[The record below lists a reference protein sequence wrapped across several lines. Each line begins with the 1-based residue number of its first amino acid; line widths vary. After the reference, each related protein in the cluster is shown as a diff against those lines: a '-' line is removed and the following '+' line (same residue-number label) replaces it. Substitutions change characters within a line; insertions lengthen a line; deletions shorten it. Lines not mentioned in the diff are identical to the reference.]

1 MADACLN
8 TLLEKSRLSVSAL
21 AVAVG
26 CAMETIIFTAVLL
39 PYEQRENELFKCY
52 GVKKEAKL
60 RDDCYDAYKRRH
72 NRFDFPLYG
81 YILIHLGLVMFVY
94 VAYYLRVDGRFKKL
108 TLNDTARRNEAGNQ
122 IHFTK
127 RKLFRAYIIQVFFRI
142 LIFVGCPLIQWFLMF
157 PEQFP
162 EDFPCP
168 SSEHNTSE
176 LHCENPHATTK
187 TRCGIAFIGLD
198 ALFFLFSLIEFV
210 RLIYKAVKN
219 SSFREDETFW
229 ATYLHGRA
237 EVGHNRDQ
245 IPLLTAATANES
257 QQRETPDGN
266 TSGIEPPEE
275 MPNQPDHNAVEPPEV
290 QRFVS
295 SLKSQILDSTEY
307 MVDHTHRGIKEAA
320 MKTDETFIDLIIQTG
335 RKVED
340 FCGKKRKEVL
350 SSYPKWCQQSIPLD
364 SNELFA
370 PKGDTADPRTILAVG
385 RPGIGKTT
393 LATKILREWA
403 KDALETANKAAE
415 GSKLV
420 FLLQFRTLNCIQ
432 GEITLKNILSLSPY
446 SINLTDEV
454 FNHIRAM
461 PEKVLLIFDGLDEAS
476 ENVRNAIARQ
486 DEFGNSDVEGM
497 PVGVLFAKL
506 ASGKLLNGATV
517 LTTTRS
523 TAIPGVVERF
533 YKGINQDKFRLLEI
547 LGFTPDRVE
556 KYVNKITSDDL
567 KKTIWNHISSNANLL
582 SLCYIPVNCFLVCTS
597 LMNFLR
603 NSANKEATDQSTS
616 RQLPATLTEIYKG
629 ALKGFIL
636 NHHSLY
642 RDKEPERRE
651 FDPDSAFRPEVER
664 VLYKLGILAKKGIE
678 DQKLIF
684 CKGDIL
690 ESANLTKEEIWDLVD
705 SGLLHHLPNSKS
717 AVGYEDQ
724 YCFIHLTFQ
733 EFLAARVISEY
744 SAQEMADFVS
754 CAIKESKMELV
765 LRFVAGLL
773 RCVENESVNCFFQ
786 RLMSDVNHL
795 YKMLA
800 LGGLFQAIPRVMMT
814 TIHCFFEFQSEE
826 MTREFSRLLQKSNTS
841 VTDYNLDD
849 ADLRVEIDLLL
860 CPLDDA
866 DCTSLVFALQ
876 HTQNLCLNLLDNQIG
891 PNGCA
896 ELAKLLESGGLIT
909 LNLMRNHV
917 TAKGAQNLCTALKSD
932 RCQLTELTM
941 ENNKLK
947 NKGAAYL
954 GNALKH
960 GNCKVSSL
968 NVGRNEITEEGAE
981 HFSTALKSEQCNLK
995 ELDISSNLLTDKGAE
1010 YLANALKNSKLEVL
1024 IVADAGITEKGAKH
1038 FSTALRSGQCQLKE
1052 LDLRF
1057 NHQLTD
1063 KGAAYLANALKNS
1076 KLESLIVAFAG
1087 ITEKGAKLISAA
1099 LISEQCLLK
1108 KLNLSVNLL
1117 TDKGAE
1123 YLASALRNAKL
1134 EVLSV
1139 AYAEI
1144 TAEGAKHFGTALMSG
1159 QCQLKHLNL
1168 NANPLTEKGAEY
1180 LVIALKNSNLEVLR
1194 VTDAG
1199 ITEEGERH
1207 LTALLGSEHCQRKR
1221 LYMENNYWWRNL
1233 VRSAIRLC

>member
-26 CAMETIIFTAVLL
+26 CAMETIIFTTVLL
-39 PYEQRENELFKCY
+39 AYEPRENELFKCY
-52 GVKKEAKL
+52 GVKKESKL
-60 RDDCYDAYKRRH
+60 RDDCYDAYKRRY
-72 NRFDFPLYG
+72 NRFDVPLYS
-81 YILIHLGLVMFVY
+81 YIYIHLGLVMFVY
-94 VAYYLRVDGRFKKL
+94 VAYYLRVDGRFRKL
-108 TLNDTARRNEAGNQ
+108 TLNEAARRNEAGNQ
-122 IHFTK
+122 VHFTK
-127 RKLFRAYIIQVFFRI
+127 RKLFRAYIIQVLFRI

-157 PEQFP
+157 PVQFP

-187 TRCGIAFIGLD
+187 TRCGIALIGFD

-237 EVGHNRDQ
+237 EVGNNRDQ
-245 IPLLTAATANES
+245 IPLPTVATANES
-257 QQRETPDGN
+257 QQRETPDKN
-266 TSGIEPPEE
+266 TSGIEPPEETAQATPEE

-295 SLKSQILDSTEY
+295 SLKNQILDSTEY
-307 MVDHTHRGIKEAA
+307 MMDHTHRGIKEAA

-335 RKVED
+335 RKAEE
-340 FCGKKRKEVL
+340 FCGKEREEVL
-350 SSYPKWCQQSIPLD
+350 ASYPKWCQQSIPLD
-364 SNELFA
+364 SNDLFA

-385 RPGIGKTT
+385 RPGIGQTS

-415 GSKLV
+415 GSKFV

-432 GEITLKNILSLSPY
+432 DEITLKNILSLSPY

-476 ENVRNAIARQ
+476 ENVRNAITRQ
-486 DEFGNSDVEGM
+486 DEFGSSDVEGM

-506 ASGKLLNGATV
+506 ASGKLLNGTTV

-533 YKGINQDKFRLLEI
+533 YKGINQEKFRLLEI

-616 RQLPATLTEIYKG
+616 RQLPATLTEICRG

-636 NHHSLY
+636 NHHSSY

-664 VLYKLGILAKKGIE
+664 ALYKLGILAKKGIE

-995 ELDISSNLLTDKGAE
+995 ELNLSYNLLTDKGAE
-1010 YLANALKNSKLEVL
+1010 YLANALTNSKLEV
-1024 IVADAGITEKGAKH
+1024 
-1038 FSTALRSGQCQLKE
+1038 
-1052 LDLRF
+1052 
-1057 NHQLTD
+1057 
-1063 KGAAYLANALKNS
+1063 
-1076 KLESLIVAFAG
+1076 LIVAFAG

-1099 LISEQCLLK
+1099 LISEQCHLK
-1108 KLNLSVNLL
+1108 ELKLSVNPL

-1139 AYAEI
+1139 ADAGI

-1159 QCQLKHLNL
+1159 QCQLKELNL
-1168 NANPLTEKGAEY
+1168 NSNPLTEKGAEY
-1180 LVIALKNSNLEVLR
+1180 LANALKNAKLEVLGL
-1194 VTDAG
+1194 VGAG
-1199 ITEEGERH
+1199 ISAEGVKH
-1207 LTALLGSEHCQRKR
+1207 FSAALESEQCQLKE
-1221 LYMENNYWWRNL
+1221 LHHEPLDFAAMSLCPQYWQR
-1233 VRSAIRLC
+1233 VAITNDTYY

>member
-60 RDDCYDAYKRRH
+60 RDDCYDAYKRRY

-340 FCGKKRKEVL
+340 FCGKERKEVL
-350 SSYPKWCQQSIPLD
+350 ASYPKWCQQSIPLD

-432 GEITLKNILSLSPY
+432 GEITLKKILSLSPY

-476 ENVRNAIARQ
+476 ENVRNAITRQ

-556 KYVNKITSDDL
+556 KYVNKITSEDL
-567 KKTIWNHISSNANLL
+567 KKTVWNHISSNANLL

-636 NHHSLY
+636 NHHSSY

-684 CKGDIL
+684 SKGDIL

-717 AVGYEDQ
+717 AVGFEDQ

-744 SAQEMADFVS
+744 SAQEMTDFVS
-754 CAIKESKMELV
+754 CAIADSKMELV

-773 RCVENESVNCFFQ
+773 RCKENESVNCFFQ
-786 RLMSDVNHL
+786 RLMSESVNHL
-795 YKMLA
+795 CEISA
-800 LGGLFQAIPRVMMT
+800 LRGLFPAESWNRRTM
-814 TIHCFFEFQSEE
+814 IHCLFEFQSEE
-826 MTREFSRLLQKSNTS
+826 MAREFSRLLQKSNTS
-841 VTDYNLDD
+841 MTDYKLDD
-849 ADLRVEIDLLL
+849 ADLRVEIDLSHCL
-860 CPLDDA
+860 LDDA

-876 HTQNLCLNLLDNQIG
+876 HTQNLRLNLSVNQIG

-909 LNLMRNHV
+909 LNLTINHV
-917 TAKGAQNLCTALKSD
+917 TTKGAQHLCTALKSD
-932 RCQLTELTM
+932 RCQLTELNIG
-941 ENNKLK
+941 NNKLK

-960 GNCKVSSL
+960 RNCKVSSL

-995 ELDISSNLLTDKGAE
+995 ELDLSYNLLTDKGEEYLANALKNAKLEVLRVADAGITTEGAKHFSTALRSEQCNLKELDLSYNLLTEKGAE
-1010 YLANALKNSKLEVL
+1010 YLANALKNAKLEVL
-1024 IVADAGITEKGAKH
+1024 IVTSTGITTEGAKH
-1038 FSTALRSGQCQLKE
+1038 FSTALR
-1052 LDLRF
+1052 
-1057 NHQLTD
+1057 
-1063 KGAAYLANALKNS
+1063 
-1076 KLESLIVAFAG
+1076 
-1087 ITEKGAKLISAA
+1087 
-1099 LISEQCLLK
+1099 SEQCLLK
-1108 KLNLSVNLL
+1108 KLNLSFNLL

-1139 AYAEI
+1139 AGAGI
-1144 TAEGAKHFGTALMSG
+1144 TAEGAKYFGTALMSG
-1159 QCQLKHLNL
+1159 QCQLKDLNL
-1168 NANPLTEKGAEY
+1168 DSNPLTEKGAEY

-1194 VTDAG
+1194 VTGTG

-1207 LTALLGSEHCQRKR
+1207 LTALLESEHCQLKR
-1221 LYMENNYWWRNL
+1221 CYMENNY
-1233 VRSAIRLC
+1233 